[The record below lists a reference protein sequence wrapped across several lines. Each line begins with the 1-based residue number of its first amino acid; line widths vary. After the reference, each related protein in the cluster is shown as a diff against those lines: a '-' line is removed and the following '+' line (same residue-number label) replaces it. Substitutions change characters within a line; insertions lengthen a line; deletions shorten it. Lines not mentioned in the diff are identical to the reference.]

1 MRRGYCQW
9 AKWQLTKV
17 GSWTE
22 AYSHE
27 PDEFL
32 DERACSM
39 KAKKTLPLVV
49 ARGDVGNMSRHQ
61 LHAQGSDFEHRLS

>member
-1 MRRGYCQW
+1 
-9 AKWQLTKV
+9 
-17 GSWTE
+17 
-22 AYSHE
+22 
-27 PDEFL
+27 
-32 DERACSM
+32 M